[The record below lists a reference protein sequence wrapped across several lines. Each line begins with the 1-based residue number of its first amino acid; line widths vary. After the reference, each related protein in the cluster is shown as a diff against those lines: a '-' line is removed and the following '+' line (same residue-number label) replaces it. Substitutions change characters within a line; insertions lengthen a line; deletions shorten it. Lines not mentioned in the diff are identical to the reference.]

1 MTKFLKPNA
10 ESEPNPNSFIRQD
23 TSDMYYHP
31 GWVPATSNDCER
43 LFSSAKLVCQDLR
56 KSMTPKNLEILLFL
70 KLNKKYWD
78 IDDVKSLYFD
88 LMSSRI
94 NKEKDT
100 DAYESDEE

>member
-1 MTKFLKPNA
+1 
-10 ESEPNPNSFIRQD
+10 
-23 TSDMYYHP
+23 
-31 GWVPATSNDCER
+31 
-43 LFSSAKLVCQDLR
+43 
-56 KSMTPKNLEILLFL
+56 MTPKNLEILLFL

-100 DAYESDEE
+100 DEYESDEE